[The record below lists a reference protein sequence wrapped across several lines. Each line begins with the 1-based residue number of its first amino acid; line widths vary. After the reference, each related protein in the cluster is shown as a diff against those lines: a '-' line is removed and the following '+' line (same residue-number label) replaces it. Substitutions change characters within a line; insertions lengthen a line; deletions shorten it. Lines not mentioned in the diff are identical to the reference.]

1 MADKEKDYYSL
12 PIEDLET
19 ELKTSSSTGII
30 GDSIDLKYRAE
41 TFGVNKLSPP
51 KKESVLKKV
60 VENAKE
66 TIMALL
72 LVSCLVSALIGE
84 YKDAIGIF
92 VAVFI
97 GIGISVVME
106 GKSDK
111 AIQKLTEMASNIVV
125 KVTRQGKHTE
135 VLSEELCVGD
145 LIQLEPGDK
154 VPADARLI
162 EVHEM
167 KVEESALTGE
177 SMQVSKVAGMISPAT
192 PLAERVNMVYSGTY
206 VAQGRGK
213 AIVTAVGDSTEFG
226 KIAAQLRDAEATKT
240 PMQEKLDEFGGKLSK
255 VCIAITAVLF
265 AIQVYLLP
273 EITFIAVKGC
283 FVTSIAL
290 IVAAVPEGLPTM
302 VAMTLSLNSVKMKNN
317 NALIRKL
324 VACETVGSVSVICS
338 DKTGTLTQ
346 NKMKVVSVW
355 ADGDKRETTF
365 PIPDTHLNF
374 MLNST
379 AELNEDK
386 VIGNPTEGALLL
398 AVKECG
404 LDYAETRKKY
414 EILETLDFSSARK
427 MMSTVARFG
436 GKTTVF
442 TKGAPERVLEKCDT
456 YYKDGKVL
464 PLTDDVKAGIEAG
477 IKELQGKAQRTLGF
491 ACKTV
496 ESFTKDT
503 IESGLTFTGYVGIED
518 PVRPDVKA
526 SIENCMNA
534 GINVKMLTGD
544 NKETAKAIAEQLGM
558 LTENAV
564 ILEAKDAENM
574 SDDELAEALHN
585 IVVIARSTPTTK
597 KRVVDILKSKGKAVA
612 LTGDGVNDAPAL
624 KAADVGIAM
633 GITGTE
639 VSKQAS
645 DIVLLDDSFATISKA
660 IMWGRSIYEN
670 FQRFITFQLT
680 VNVVAFTTAFA
691 ATILGMP
698 LPFTTLQLLWVNII
712 MDGPPAMSLGI
723 EPPREELMERK
734 PISRNASII
743 TKNMLAKIGA
753 NGLYIAISILALM
766 KYNFLGGTPE
776 THATI
781 VFAVF
786 VFFQLWNAFNCRE
799 LGNESVFKNFFR
811 NKAAV
816 IIINATALVQI
827 LLVQVLGGWFNSVPL
842 SAETWAIIIGYTFSV
857 VVFSEVIKLA
867 RKAFSKEGV

>member
-1 MADKEKDYYSL
+1 MATEEKEYYSL
-12 PIEDLET
+12 PIEEIEGGLM
-19 ELKTSSSTGII
+19 TSSTNGIA
-30 GDSIDLKYRAE
+30 GDESDLNFRAE
-41 TFGVNKLSPP
+41 RYGVNKLSPP
-51 KKESVLKKV
+51 KTESIFKKV
-60 VENAKE
+60 FEKAKE

-72 LVSCLVSALIGE
+72 LVSCFVSAAIGE
-84 YKDAIGIF
+84 YKDAVGIF

-97 GIGISVVME
+97 GIGIGIVME

-111 AIQKLTEMASNIVV
+111 AIQKLTEMASNIIV
-125 KVTRQGKHTE
+125 KVIRAGKHTE
-135 VLSEELCVGD
+135 VVSEELKVGD
-145 LIQLEPGDK
+145 LIILEPGDK

-162 EVHEM
+162 EAHDL

-177 SMQVSKVAGMISPAT
+177 SMQVSKIAGHLSSGM

-226 KIAAQLRDAEATKT
+226 KIAAQLRETVSTKT
-240 PMQEKLDEFGGKLSK
+240 PMQEKLDDFGRKLSK
-255 VCIAITAVLF
+255 VCIGVTAVLF
-265 AIQVYLLP
+265 AIQVYMLP
-273 EITFIAVKGC
+273 EITFVAVKGC

-302 VAMTLSLNSVKMKNN
+302 VALTLSLNSVKMKNN

-346 NKMKVVSVW
+346 NKMKVVSLW
-355 ADGDKRETTF
+355 ADGAKREVNY
-365 PIPDTHLNF
+365 IPHNLHTNF
-374 MLNST
+374 IMNST
-379 AELNEDK
+379 AELEGEK

-398 AVKECG
+398 TAKECG
-404 LDYAETRKKY
+404 LAYDAVRSEY
-414 EILETLDFSSARK
+414 EVLETIDFTSARK
-427 MMSTVARFG
+427 MMSTVV
-436 GKTTVF
+436 KYNDDITVY
-442 TKGAPERVLEKCDT
+442 TKGAPERVLAICDR
-456 YYKDGKVL
+456 YQSESEVL
-464 PLTDDVKAGIEAG
+464 PLTQEIRDEIEAG
-477 IKELQGKAQRTLGF
+477 IRGLQEKAQRTLGF
-491 ACKTV
+491 AYKDT
-496 ESFTKDT
+496 ESFTTET
-503 IESGLTFTGYVGIED
+503 IEQGLVFAGYVGIED

-526 SIENCMNA
+526 AIEKCAVA
-534 GINVKMLTGD
+534 GIRVKMLTGD
-544 NKETAKAIAEQLGM
+544 NIVTARAIADQLGM
-558 LTENAV
+558 LTDGAV
-564 ILEAKDAENM
+564 ILESKDIDGM
-574 SDDELAEALHN
+574 SDSELGDALHN

-597 KRVVDILKSKGKAVA
+597 KRVVDILKAKGKAVA

-712 MDGPPAMSLGI
+712 MDGPPALSLGV
-723 EPPREELMERK
+723 EPPRDELMSRQPIER
-734 PISRNASII
+734 NTSII
-743 TKNMLAKIGA
+743 TKNMLMKIGT
-753 NGLYIAISILALM
+753 NGLYIAVSILALM
-766 KYNFLGGTPE
+766 KFEFLGGTPDMQK
-776 THATI
+776 TI

-811 NKAAV
+811 NKAAL
-816 IIINATALVQI
+816 ILVGGAGVVQV
-827 LLVQVLGGWFNSVPL
+827 LLVQVLGSWFNSVPL
-842 SAETWAIIIGYTFSV
+842 PLEMWAIIIGYTFSV
-857 VVFSEVIKLA
+857 VIFSEAVKLVK
-867 RKAFSKEGV
+867 KAVTKGVA